1 MDPRIREDDIVD
13 FYKNALQYMIMVSKR
28 FLLTL
33 LIIIIIAIGA
43 GIAVFFT
50 KGYRVSP
57 DTGMILG
64 TGIISVTSVPDQA
77 SIYLDERLIGATNDN
92 IKSLPPKDYLVT
104 IKKEGY
110 IPWQKTVPV
119 EEGLVTEVKSTL
131 FRSIPTIYP
140 LTYSGAENALISPDG
155 LKMVYIIPTTEG
167 MDATTKRK
175 TGVWVWGMSDRPLT
189 FNRGA
194 EPHQVTPP
202 IDGVD
207 FTKAKI
213 RWSPDSTQILLQLPD
228 RNLLLD
234 EANFNEPAR
243 DITAT
248 LEPTMRQWDTQQRE
262 KDLARLQLISD
273 GNLQKEASESAILKW
288 SPDET
293 KLLYSKDGKTDFKLV
308 VLPASADTQAS
319 TGPSLGATRA
329 GLYEIFDVFKNVD
342 PNALMNASISWLPDS
357 EHIVLTER
365 ITPTTTP
372 RPTVIQPT
380 NTEEVT
386 KVENII
392 EPARIYVLTYD
403 GSNKFEMYNGNID
416 PDSVVAWPD
425 SSRLVV
431 VSSFPTAT
439 ANQPN
444 LYGINLK

>member
-1 MDPRIREDDIVD
+1 
-13 FYKNALQYMIMVSKR
+13 MVSKR

-119 EEGLVTEVKSTL
+119 EEGLVTQVKSTL

-155 LKMVYIIPTTEG
+155 LKMVYVIPTVEG
-167 MDATTKRK
+167 MDATSKRK
-175 TGVWVWGMSDRPLT
+175 TGVWVWSMSDRPLT

-213 RWSPDSTQILLQLPD
+213 RWSPDSTQVLLQLPD

-262 KDLARLQLISD
+262 KDLVRLQLITD

-293 KLLYSKDGKTDFKLV
+293 KLLYSKDGKTEFKLV
-308 VLPASADTQAS
+308 VLPASVDAQSS
-319 TGPSLGATRA
+319 TGISLGATRA

-342 PNALMNASISWLPDS
+342 PTALANASISWLPDS

-365 ITPTTTP
+365 ITPATTP
-372 RPTVIQPT
+372 RPTAVQPT

-403 GSNKFEMYNGNID
+403 GSNKFEMYNGNFD
-416 PDSVVAWPD
+416 PDSVIAWPD

>member
-1 MDPRIREDDIVD
+1 
-13 FYKNALQYMIMVSKR
+13 MVSRR

-33 LIIIIIAIGA
+33 LIIFIIVIGA

-50 KGYRVSP
+50 KGYKVSTE
-57 DTGMILG
+57 TGMILG

-119 EEGLVTEVKSTL
+119 QEGLVTQVKSTL

-140 LTYSGAENALISPDG
+140 LTYTGAENALLSPDG
-155 LKMVYIIPTTEG
+155 VKMMYIIPFQEG
-167 MDATTKRK
+167 MDATSKRK

-194 EPHQVTPP
+194 EPHQVMTSL
-202 IDGVD
+202 DGVD
-207 FTKAKI
+207 LTKAKV

-228 RNLLLD
+228 RNLLLN
-234 EANFNEPAR
+234 ESGFNEPAR

-248 LEPTMRQWDTQQRE
+248 LEPTMRQWDQQQTE
-262 KDLARLQLISD
+262 KDTVRLQLISD
-273 GNLQKEASESAILKW
+273 GSLRKEASESAILKW

-293 KLLYSKDGKTDFKLV
+293 KLLYSKDGKTNFKLV
-308 VLPASADTQAS
+308 VLPASAQADAS
-319 TGPSLGATRA
+319 AGTSLGAVRA
-329 GLYEIFDVFKNVD
+329 GLYEIFDVFKNVE
-342 PNALMNASISWLPDS
+342 PKALANATISWLPDS

-365 ITPTTTP
+365 INPATTP
-372 RPTVIQPT
+372 KPSSIQPT
-380 NTEEVT
+380 NTEVVT
-386 KVENII
+386 KVENKI
-392 EPARIYVLTYD
+392 EPARIYVFTYD
-403 GSNKFEMYNGNID
+403 GSNKFEMYNGNFD
-416 PDSVVAWPD
+416 PDSVIAWPD
-425 SSRLVV
+425 SSKLVV

>member
-1 MDPRIREDDIVD
+1 MGLPHLENIVD
-13 FYKNALQYMIMVSKR
+13 FHKNAVQYMIMVSKR

-33 LIIIIIAIGA
+33 LIIIIIAVGA

-50 KGYRVSP
+50 KGYRVSTE
-57 DTGMILG
+57 TGMILG

-119 EEGLVTEVKSTL
+119 QEGFVSEVKSTL

-140 LTYSGAENALISPDG
+140 LTYTGAENALISPDG
-155 LKMVYIIPTTEG
+155 LKMVYIIPSDPT
-167 MDATTKRK
+167 MDLTTKRR

-194 EPHQVTPP
+194 EPHQITPS
-202 IDGVD
+202 IEGVD
-207 FTKAKI
+207 LTKAKI

-228 RNLLLD
+228 RNLLFN
-234 EANFNEPAR
+234 EATFTEPAR

-248 LEPTMRQWDTQQRE
+248 LEPTLRQWDQQQRE
-262 KDLARLQLISD
+262 KDNARLQLITD

-293 KLLYSKDGKTDFKLV
+293 KFLYSKDGKTNFKLV
-308 VLPASADTQAS
+308 VLPPSAEAAASS
-319 TGPSLGATRA
+319 GPSLGAVKA

-342 PNALMNASISWLPDS
+342 PKALTNASISWLPDS

-365 ITPTTTP
+365 INPATTP
-372 RPTVIQPT
+372 KPSSIQPT

-386 KVENII
+386 KIENKI